1 MEWMKLSP
9 KSSGAVSPN
18 PHSSTSLYMSY
29 FLKGLFIC
37 VDPETWV
44 VITDAT
50 DEPRVTLSILTAPSH
65 YVPSHMLDICPKLL
79 FFTICSSQPTVSL
92 EISWPN
98 PCYRFR
104 WFSLQLFVLK
114 IVTMTS
120 LSKKVIQT
128 TFSRP
133 SQVPWNGRAG
143 NQCNNSKEN
152 WFQGND
158 DKTLQVQKR
167 ESVWFEFLGSINRA
181 LRVYFLSGWIIYNE
195 LHFIDI
201 SLCQPIFQWLYPV
214 SPRALMLSEIWL

>member
-1 MEWMKLSP
+1 
-9 KSSGAVSPN
+9 
-18 PHSSTSLYMSY
+18 MSY

-50 DEPRVTLSILTAPSH
+50 VEPGVTLSILTAPSH
-65 YVPSHMLDICPKLL
+65 YVPSYILDICSKLL
-79 FFTICSSQPTVSL
+79 FFTICPSQPMVSL
-92 EISWPN
+92 EISGQN

-114 IVTMTS
+114 IVTMTF

-133 SQVPWNGRAG
+133 SQVPWNGGAG
-143 NQCNNSKEN
+143 NQCNNPKEN
-152 WFQGND
+152 LVD
-158 DKTLQVQKR
+158 DKTLQIQKR

-181 LRVYFLSGWIIYNE
+181 LRVYLLSGWIIYNE
-195 LHFIDI
+195 FHFIDI
-201 SLCQPIFQWLYPV
+201 SLCQPIFQCLYPV